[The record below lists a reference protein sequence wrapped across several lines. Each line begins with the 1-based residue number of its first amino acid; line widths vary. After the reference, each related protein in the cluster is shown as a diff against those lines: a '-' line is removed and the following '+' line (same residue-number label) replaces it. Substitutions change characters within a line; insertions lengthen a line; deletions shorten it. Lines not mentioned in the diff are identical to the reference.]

1 MSKKNFKVLIVAS
14 SFYSDITNKMIK
26 SAEEELKKNKCSF
39 KVLRVS
45 GSLEIPTMI
54 AIKLKKTNYDGAI
67 ALGCIIK
74 GQTNHNEVIANTIA
88 TSLINISVKNL
99 KPVANAVLSCNNLKQ
114 ALARTGGSKN
124 RPAEAVNAIMSVLA
138 NT

>member
-1 MSKKNFKVLIVAS
+1 MSKKKFKILIVAS
-14 SFYSDITNKMIK
+14 NFYSNITSKMII

-39 KVLRVS
+39 DVLKVS

-54 AIKLKKTNYDGAI
+54 AIKLKKNKYDGAI

-88 TSLINISVKNL
+88 TSLLNISVENL
-99 KPVANAVLSCNNLKQ
+99 KPVGNAVLSCNNLTQ
-114 ALARTGGSKN
+114 ALARTKGSKKHK
-124 RPAEAVNAIMSVLA
+124 RI
-138 NT
+138 